1 MGIAFAAKP
10 GNVRHPMCD
19 SMFTIICPVRG
30 QMFCTCQTWHSWRT
44 YGASNALG
52 SAYGR
57 WWCHTDIPTPGR
69 GGFCRLC
76 QDGKLP
82 ALSREKRQDSEWLGR
97 RAARSRKERRHVSA
111 VAPGFCN
118 HAGPHLLERRPARC
132 SPEVTA
138 GFCSTTGPARSSCP
152 TARSPFFAGLKFRLA
167 RHRPGSARSG

>member
-1 MGIAFAAKP
+1 MHA
-10 GNVRHPMCD
+10 
-19 SMFTIICPVRG
+19 SE
-30 QMFCTCQTWHSWRT
+30 
-44 YGASNALG
+44 GANPSHVPNMALLADLRRFKC
-52 SAYGR
+52 SR
-57 WWCHTDIPTPGR
+57 KCLRKVVVPHRHTDSGPG
-69 GGFCRLC
+69 GVLHAGCVN

-97 RAARSRKERRHVSA
+97 RAARSRKERRQVSA

>member
-30 QMFCTCQTWHSWRT
+30 QIFCTCQTWHSWRT

-97 RAARSRKERRHVSA
+97 RAARSSKERRQVSA

-152 TARSPFFAGLKFRLA
+152 IARS
-167 RHRPGSARSG
+167 SSSQD